1 MENQEN
7 QVINETVNEEKTF
20 SKSDIDSA
28 IASAKSR
35 WEKKLERDYISKE
48 EYNNLK
54 TQLENANYELR
65 IPKIKNKFLSMGGN
79 EVAFNDFVKLNNN
92 LLNISNEEELNK
104 SFNECFKNQSY
115 MFKQKDKVNV
125 NTPIDSV
132 ETSIEDKTFI
142 KGTLFRK

>member
-35 WEKKLERDYISKE
+35 WEKKLERDYISRE

-65 IPKIKNKFLSMGGN
+65 IPKIKDKFISMGGN
-79 EVAFNDFVKLNNN
+79 EVAFKDFVKLNNN

>member
-1 MENQEN
+1 
-7 QVINETVNEEKTF
+7 
-20 SKSDIDSA
+20 
-28 IASAKSR
+28 
-35 WEKKLERDYISKE
+35 
-48 EYNNLK
+48 
-54 TQLENANYELR
+54 
-65 IPKIKNKFLSMGGN
+65 MGGN

-115 MFKQKDKVNV
+115 MFKHKDKVNV

>member
-65 IPKIKNKFLSMGGN
+65 IPKIKDKFISMGGN
-79 EVAFNDFVKLNNN
+79 EVAFKDFV
-92 LLNISNEEELNK
+92 I
-104 SFNECFKNQSY
+104 
-115 MFKQKDKVNV
+115 V
-125 NTPIDSV
+125 
-132 ETSIEDKTFI
+132 
-142 KGTLFRK
+142 

>member
-35 WEKKLERDYISKE
+35 WEKKLERDYVSKE

-65 IPKIKNKFLSMGGN
+65 IPKIKDKFISRGGN
-79 EVAFNDFVKLNNN
+79 EVAFKDFVKLNNN

>member
-65 IPKIKNKFLSMGGN
+65 IPKIKDKFISMGGN
-79 EVAFNDFVKLNNN
+79 EVAFKDFVKLNNN

>member
-65 IPKIKNKFLSMGGN
+65 IPKIKDKFISMGGN
-79 EVAFNDFVKLNNN
+79 EVAFKDFVKLNNN
-92 LLNISNEEELNK
+92 LLNISNEDELNK
-104 SFNECFKNQSY
+104 SFNECFKSQSY

>member
-65 IPKIKNKFLSMGGN
+65 IPKIKDKFISMGGN
-79 EVAFNDFVKLNNN
+79 EVAFKDFVKLNNN

-115 MFKQKDKVNV
+115 MFKQKDRVNV

>member
-79 EVAFNDFVKLNNN
+79 EVAFKDFVKLNNN